1 MRQIKIVR
9 CIGGL
14 GNQMFQYAFYKSLA
28 SRYPQGKLDVSP
40 FNNYNTHNGFELDRI
55 FTINYCSPSFIER
68 ISLSFRSGGF
78 LFRLLR
84 HIYKKKRAKEYY
96 EDGLYFHED
105 ALLNGGNLY
114 YIGYWQSW
122 KYIRNIEN
130 TIKRDFSFDEK
141 KLPESSCEI
150 LSKIRN
156 TNSVSLHIR
165 RGDYLGNPVYD
176 HITTPD
182 YYNSAIDYI
191 KKNVENPFFFIFTND
206 PEWCKV
212 NLTLPNSLIVDVN
225 SGMESYWDMFL
236 MSQCMHNII
245 ANSSFSWWGAWLND
259 NKSKIV
265 ITPRKWINEDS
276 ANIDD
281 IIPPT
286 WNRI

>member
-1 MRQIKIVR
+1 MKIVR

-14 GNQMFQYAFYKSLA
+14 GNQMFQYAFYKSLE
-28 SRYPQGKLDVSP
+28 SRYADVKFDISP
-40 FNNYNTHNGFELDRI
+40 LKNYKTHNGFELSKV
-55 FTINYCSPSFIER
+55 FSVNFCTPSFTER

-78 LFRLLR
+78 IFRLLR
-84 HIYKKKRAKEYY
+84 HIYKKKRAKEYI
-96 EDGLYFHED
+96 EKGLFYQED
-105 ALLNGGNLY
+105 ALSTGGNLY

-130 TIKRDFSFDEK
+130 TIKRDFRFDEK

-182 YYNSAIDYI
+182 YYNNAIDYI

-236 MSQCMHNII
+236 MSQCKHNII
-245 ANSSFSWWGAWLND
+245 ANSSFSWWGAWLNEHE
-259 NKSKIV
+259 NKIV
-265 ITPRKWINEDS
+265 IAPRKWINEDS

>member
-1 MRQIKIVR
+1 MKIVR

-14 GNQMFQYAFYKSLA
+14 GNQMFQYAFYKSLE
-28 SRYPQGKLDVSP
+28 SRYADVKFDISP
-40 FNNYNTHNGFELDRI
+40 LKNYKTHNGFELSKV
-55 FTINYCSPSFIER
+55 FSVNFCTPSFTER

-78 LFRLLR
+78 IFRLLR
-84 HIYKKKRAKEYY
+84 HIYKKKRAKEYI
-96 EDGLYFHED
+96 EKGLFYQED
-105 ALLNGGNLY
+105 ALSTGGNLY

-122 KYIRNIEN
+122 KYIRNIDN
-130 TIKRDFSFDEK
+130 TIKRDFRFDEK

-182 YYNSAIDYI
+182 YYNNAIDYI

-236 MSQCMHNII
+236 MSQCKHNII
-245 ANSSFSWWGAWLND
+245 ANSSFSWWGAWLNEHE
-259 NKSKIV
+259 NKIV
-265 ITPRKWINEDS
+265 IAPRKWINEDS